1 MVKLQN
7 SGLTDVYKE
16 RLLRNWFLTSLIQY
30 LKKTVQ
36 RHTVSQTLV
45 NRSWV
50 ADIKGAL
57 IVQFLA
63 EYLSI
68 WDLVD
73 GVVLQPEVPDRHLWK
88 ISSTGAYSCKSAYQ
102 ATFIGTIQFAP

>member
-1 MVKLQN
+1 MVGNGETAKFWVDRCLQGKTVAELVSNLFN
-7 SGLTDVYKE
+7 SVP
-16 RLLRNWFLTSLIQY
+16 
-30 LKKTVQ
+30 KKTVQ

-45 NRSWV
+45 NRPWV

-57 IVQFLA
+57 RVQVLA

-73 GVVLQPEVPDRHLWK
+73 GVVAAAR
-88 ISSTGAYSCKSAYQ
+88 SS
-102 ATFIGTIQFAP
+102 